1 MEPRRCGWNEGIL
14 AKVTTTITAATT
26 LVLPPPG
33 LPGEHE
39 RVHQVPLVA
48 LVLVAE
54 LVLEGGDVALG
65 GRVVVPRPHAR
76 PAEGGGGPGPG
87 RGQAGGRQ
95 RAERGAHQL
104 HHNPRCVL
112 AERR

>member
-14 AKVTTTITAATT
+14 AKVTTTITVTV
-26 LVLPPPG
+26 VLPPPG